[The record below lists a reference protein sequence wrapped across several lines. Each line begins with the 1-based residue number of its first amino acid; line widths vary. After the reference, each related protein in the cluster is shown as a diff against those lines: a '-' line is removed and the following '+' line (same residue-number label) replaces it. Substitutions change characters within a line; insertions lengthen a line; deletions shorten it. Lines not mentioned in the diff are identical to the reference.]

1 MKKNSAIIW
10 RELHRELNLKTTL
23 LMYVFLI
30 IFNCVKFKDYGIEQT
45 IYNVSTGVLFISI
58 FSSIIN
64 YTNIE
69 VLLALPLEI
78 YDFCMQKTI
87 YIMMK
92 VIFAN
97 VFMFIVEL
105 FLNFFLLK
113 DNILSNIYCFIFT
126 IIGVY
131 AVSIFAESISLLFK
145 KNYKFIIV
153 GIASLLLYFLN
164 YFIFMSNKVICTIFI
179 VVGVIVLQYLSF
191 LISQNIDKEKLIKR
205 SI

>member
-10 RELHRELNLKTTL
+10 REFHRELNLKTTL

>member
-10 RELHRELNLKTTL
+10 REFHRELNSKTTL